1 MPPKRPTPSRSY
13 APNKL
18 QRRATLPAAARA
30 IKEVSE
36 LSEEDDDVDDVDD
49 EMKAKLARKEAR
61 VSYNFHVFSRV
72 TFSGRTKGNT

>member
-1 MPPKRPTPSRSY
+1 M
-13 APNKL
+13 
-18 QRRATLPAAARA
+18 
-30 IKEVSE
+30 KEVSE
-36 LSEEDDDVDDVDD
+36 LSEEDDDVDD

>member
-36 LSEEDDDVDDVDD
+36 LSEEDDDVDD
-49 EMKAKLARKEAR
+49 EMKTKLARKEAR